1 MDSNCQL
8 TFYKRGMLQYSKA
21 VARPGWHLCFTDH
34 VEHIP
39 ATKTS
44 DYKITKCR
52 FQNQINHFGSI
63 TQWDVHRNSHIGESD
78 NLLHILFVKCS

>member
-1 MDSNCQL
+1 MWIPIVSLLFIREVCFNIAKLLHVQAGI
-8 TFYKRGMLQYSKA
+8 YVSPIMLSISQQQK
-21 VARPGWHLCFTDH
+21 HQ
-34 VEHIP
+34 
-39 ATKTS
+39 
-44 DYKITKCR
+44 ITKCR